1 MTRDAENDL
10 PIAQLAM
17 EKKLITK
24 KQVESCLELVKKSEQ
39 IGLVSSIEEVLVK
52 QGILSDAQVQ
62 ELREICLLGENGEV
76 FGVYRLGRL
85 VGQGGMGKVYE
96 AVHEIIGRRVAL
108 KVVTAQTDNNTARF
122 YQEIRALAKLNHPN
136 IVIIYDAGKINGK
149 NFYAMELLPGPSLNT
164 LVDAKNHLNEKEALK
179 IISAIARALQHAH
192 AKNIIHRDV
201 KPENII
207 FNAHGIPKLTD
218 FGLVMHCDMDHMT
231 LTQEGFLVGSLYYTS
246 PEQAR
251 GDRDLDGR
259 SDIYSLGATLYYALT
274 GRTLYTG
281 KSPQEVI
288 AKHWK
293 GRYVSPKHYCPHL
306 SNRTVRL
313 LKKMLSVNRE
323 KRFKS
328 MAEVVRAIERPL
340 LINKV
345 LAVTAIILIGI
356 IIFIIGAIASTLGL
370 LRGINMF

>member
-24 KQVESCLELVKKSEQ
+24 QQVESCLELVRKSEQ

-76 FGVYRLGRL
+76 FGTYRLSRL
-85 VGQGGMGKVYE
+85 IGQGGMGKVYE
-96 AVHEIIGRRVAL
+96 AVHEILGRRVAL

-179 IISAIARALQHAH
+179 IISAIARALEHAH

-207 FNAHGIPKLTD
+207 FDSHGIPKLTD
-218 FGLVMHCDMDHMT
+218 FGLVMHYDMDHMT
-231 LTQEGFLVGSLYYTS
+231 LTQEGFLVGSFYYTS

-281 KSPQEVI
+281 KSPLEVI

-293 GRYVSPKHYCPHL
+293 GQYVSPKHYCPHL

-328 MAEVVRAIERPL
+328 MAEVVKAIERPL

-345 LAVTAIILIGI
+345 LAVIAILLIGI
-356 IIFIIGAIASTLGL
+356 IIFFIGAIASTLGL

>member
-24 KQVESCLELVKKSEQ
+24 KQVEWCLELVKKSEQ

-76 FGVYRLGRL
+76 FGAYRLVRL
-85 VGQGGMGKVYE
+85 IGQGGMGKVYE
-96 AVHEIIGRRVAL
+96 AVHEIMGRRVAL
-108 KVVTAQTDNNTARF
+108 KVVSEQLDNNPARF

-179 IISAIARALQHAH
+179 IISAIARALEHAH
-192 AKNIIHRDV
+192 AKKIIHRDV

-207 FNAHGIPKLTD
+207 FDSHGIPKLTD
-218 FGLVMHCDMDHMT
+218 FGLVMQYNMDHMT
-231 LTQEGFLVGSLYYTS
+231 LTQEGFLVGSFYYTS
-246 PEQAR
+246 PEQAS
-251 GDRDLDGR
+251 GNRDLDGR

-281 KSPQEVI
+281 ESSLEVI
-288 AKHWK
+288 KKHLK

-328 MAEVVRAIERPL
+328 MAEVIRAIERPL

-345 LAVTAIILIGI
+345 LTVTAILLIGI
-356 IIFIIGAIASTLGL
+356 IIFFIGAIASTVGL
-370 LRGINMF
+370 LRGIHMF